1 MTMSTEKKSGMLAGF
16 MKTLSK
22 IEPNELKASFASFG
36 FVFILMASYY
46 ILKPVRDAMASD
58 WSDAEVATLWT
69 INFFLTFIVTFL
81 YGAALSV
88 SRLKVVVPGVYAFF
102 ALTFIVFAIGNGQV
116 TDPTLVDKA
125 FYVWVSLFALFHVSV
140 FWSFMADLFNK
151 EQAKRLFGFIAT
163 GASVGGLVGPLVAI
177 VLAEYISNN
186 AIIIV
191 AALMLVGVMPLIPY
205 LEKLKATEL
214 GNAGLDGGA
223 GQKSIGGN
231 PFAGFTTFIRSPFL
245 LGIGLF
251 LLLYTS
257 IGSFI
262 YFELKNL
269 LEVYPRGT
277 RTQIQSGINW
287 AVNFFTIVTAV
298 VATSRLTTRFGL
310 GVTLAL
316 IPAVMAGG
324 LVTLAI
330 LPVVWL
336 VIFLRVTLNAGNY
349 AITRPAREML
359 FTLVDREVRYKT
371 KPVID
376 TVVYRGGDTLNSWA
390 FAGLTE
396 GIGLSMSIVA
406 LIGAVIA
413 AIWAVTGASL
423 GRVYNKEK
431 KAPTPDVTSPVSITQ
446 KV

>member
-1 MTMSTEKKSGMLAGF
+1 MTTPTNSAAPNDKKPGLLASF
-16 MKTLSK
+16 MRGLSQ
-22 IEPNELKASFASFG
+22 IEPNELKATFASFA
-36 FVFILMASYY
+36 FVFILMSSYY

-88 SRLKVVVPGVYAFF
+88 ARLKVVVPGVYAFF
-102 ALTFIVFAIGNGQV
+102 AITFIVFALGNGQF
-116 TDPTLVDKA
+116 TNPTLIDKA

-163 GASVGGLVGPLVAI
+163 GASVGGLVGPAIAI
-177 VLAEYISNN
+177 VLAEYVSNN
-186 AIIIV
+186 VLVII
-191 AALMLVGVMPLIPY
+191 AALMLVLVIPLIPY
-205 LEKLKATEL
+205 LEKLKATAL
-214 GNAGLDGGA
+214 GNGTLESNAA
-223 GQKSIGGN
+223 QKAIGGN
-231 PFAGFTTFIRSPFL
+231 PFAGFTTFIKSPFL

-257 IGSFI
+257 MGSFI

-269 LEVYPRGT
+269 LEVYDRET
-277 RTQIQSGINW
+277 RTQIQSSINL
-287 AVNFFTIVTAV
+287 AVNVFTIITAI
-298 VATSRLTTRFGL
+298 VATSRITTRFGL
-310 GVTLAL
+310 SVTLAL
-316 IPAVMAGG
+316 IPAVMALG
-324 LVTLAI
+324 LVALAL

-336 VIFLRVTLNAGNY
+336 VIVLRVTLNAGNY

-396 GIGLSMSIVA
+396 GLGLGMSPVA
-406 LIGAVIA
+406 IIGAIIA
-413 AIWAVTGASL
+413 AIWAFVGFGL
-423 GRVYNKEK
+423 GRVYHKEHD
-431 KAPTPDVTSPVSITQ
+431 AADRQ
-446 KV
+446 D

>member
-1 MTMSTEKKSGMLAGF
+1 MSNEKKAGMLAGF
-16 MKTLSK
+16 LKSLSK
-22 IEPNELKASFASFG
+22 IEANELKATFASFG

-102 ALTFIVFAIGNGQV
+102 ALTFVIFASGSRFV
-116 TDPTLVDKA
+116 ADPKLVDKA

-140 FWSFMADLFNK
+140 FWSFMADVFNK

-163 GASVGGLVGPLVAI
+163 GASVGGLVGPLIAI
-177 VLAEYISNN
+177 VLAEYISHN
-186 AIIIV
+186 ALIIV
-191 AALMLVGVMPLIPY
+191 AAVLLVGVMPLIPY

-214 GNAGLDGGA
+214 GNAGLDAA
-223 GQKSIGGN
+223 GPKSIGGN

-251 LLLYTS
+251 LLLYTTM
-257 IGSFI
+257 GSFI

-269 LEVYPRGT
+269 LEIYPRGT

-287 AVNFFTIVTAV
+287 AVNFLTIITAIA
-298 VATSRLTTRFGL
+298 ATSRLTTRFGL
-310 GVTLAL
+310 SVTLAL

-396 GIGLSMSIVA
+396 GLGLSMSIVA
-406 LIGAVIA
+406 VIGAVIA

-431 KAPTPDVTSPVSITQ
+431 KSTDVAGAVSLTQ

>member
-1 MTMSTEKKSGMLAGF
+1 M
-16 MKTLSK
+16 
-22 IEPNELKASFASFG
+22 
-36 FVFILMASYY
+36 
-46 ILKPVRDAMASD
+46 
-58 WSDAEVATLWT
+58 
-69 INFFLTFIVTFL
+69 
-81 YGAALSV
+81 
-88 SRLKVVVPGVYAFF
+88 YAFF
-102 ALTFIVFAIGNGQV
+102 TITFIVFALGNGQV
-116 TDPTLVDKA
+116 SDPTLIDKA

-163 GASVGGLVGPLVAI
+163 GASVGGLVGPLIAI
-177 VLAEYISNN
+177 VLAEYISSNTLV
-186 AIIIV
+186 IV
-191 AALMLVGVMPLIPY
+191 AALILLLVMPLIPY
-205 LEKLKATEL
+205 LEKLKAAEL
-214 GNAGLDGGA
+214 GNAALDGGA
-223 GQKSIGGN
+223 PKTIGGN
-231 PFAGFTTFIRSPFL
+231 PFAGFTTFIKSPFL

-257 IGSFI
+257 MGSFI

-269 LEVYPRGT
+269 LEVYDRET

-287 AVNFFTIVTAV
+287 AVNFFTIITAV

-310 GVTLAL
+310 SVTLAL

-324 LVTLAI
+324 LVALAI

-336 VIFLRVTLNAGNY
+336 VVVLRVVLNSGNY

-396 GIGLSMSIVA
+396 GLGLGMSPVA
-406 LIGAVIA
+406 MIGAVIA
-413 AIWAVTGASL
+413 AIWAVVGARL
-423 GRVYNKEK
+423 GRVYNRDKG
-431 KAPTPDVTSPVSITQ
+431 ATGS
-446 KV
+446 

>member
-1 MTMSTEKKSGMLAGF
+1 MSPERSAGRRHPF
-16 MKTLSK
+16 AGIMRALSR
-22 IEPNELKASFASFG
+22 IEPHEIRATFASFA
-36 FVFILMASYY
+36 FVFVLMAAYY

-69 INFFLTFIVTFL
+69 INFVLTFIVTFL

-102 ALTFIVFAIGNGQV
+102 ALTFIVFALGSGQV
-116 TDPTLVDKA
+116 VDAKLADKA

-140 FWSFMADLFNK
+140 FWSFMADVFNK
-151 EQAKRLFGFIAT
+151 EQARRLFGFIAT
-163 GASVGGLVGPLVAI
+163 GASVGGLVGPLIAI
-177 VLAEYISNN
+177 VLAEYISNTTL
-186 AIIIV
+186 IIV
-191 AALMLVGVMPLIPY
+191 AAVMLVGVMPLIPY
-205 LEKLKATEL
+205 LERLKVTEL
-214 GNAGLDGGA
+214 GNASLDGGA
-223 GQKSIGGN
+223 GQTSIGGN

-257 IGSFI
+257 MGSFI

-269 LEVYPRGT
+269 LEVYDRGT

-298 VATSRLTTRFGL
+298 VATSRLATRFGL
-310 GVTLAL
+310 SVTLAL
-316 IPAVMAGG
+316 IPAIMAGG
-324 LVTLAI
+324 LVALAL

-336 VIFLRVTLNAGNY
+336 VIVLRVTLNAGNY

-396 GIGLSMSIVA
+396 GLGLGMSPVA
-406 LIGAVIA
+406 IIGAVIA
-413 AIWAVTGASL
+413 AIWAVTGVGL
-423 GRVYNKEK
+423 GRVYNKGK
-431 KAPTPDVTSPVSITQ
+431 QIT
-446 KV
+446 

>member
-1 MTMSTEKKSGMLAGF
+1 MTNEKRGLLAGF
-16 MKTLSK
+16 MQTLSK
-22 IEPNELKASFASFG
+22 IEPNELKATFASFG
-36 FVFILMASYY
+36 FVFILMSSYY

-58 WSDAEVATLWT
+58 WSDSEVATLWT

-81 YGAALSV
+81 YGLALSLM
-88 SRLKVVVPGVYAFF
+88 RLKSVVPGVYAFF
-102 ALTFIVFAIGNGQV
+102 AVTFIVFALGNGQV
-116 TDPTLVDKA
+116 ADPTLIDKA

-163 GASVGGLVGPLVAI
+163 GASVGGLVGPLIAI
-177 VLAEYISNN
+177 LLAEYISTN
-186 AIIIV
+186 ALIIV
-191 AALMLVGVMPLIPY
+191 AALMLVLVMPLIPY
-205 LEKLKATEL
+205 LEKLKGVEL
-214 GNAGLDGGA
+214 GNAALDGSGA
-223 GQKSIGGN
+223 QKRIGGN

-257 IGSFI
+257 MGSFI

-269 LEVYPRGT
+269 LEVYDRGT

-287 AVNFFTIVTAV
+287 AVNFFTIITAV

-310 GVTLAL
+310 SVTLAL
-316 IPAVMAGG
+316 IPAIMAGG
-324 LVTLAI
+324 LVALAI

-336 VIFLRVTLNAGNY
+336 VVILRVVLNSGNY

-390 FAGLTE
+390 FTGLTE
-396 GIGLSMSIVA
+396 GLGLGMSPVA
-406 LIGAVIA
+406 IIGAVIA
-413 AIWAVTGASL
+413 GIWAIVGVSL
-423 GRVYNKEK
+423 GRVYNKDKGAE
-431 KAPTPDVTSPVSITQ
+431 PQTQ
-446 KV
+446 AQVNATT